1 MEDKLL
7 ESIKN
12 KSYFNEAVE
21 WYCYRYL
28 SCIAERSW
36 MTLIVSFLLIC
47 LCLLLLN
54 IYLLFPIRRDFNF
67 VKYMNY
73 VEDEFSII
81 RKLDFDKKN
90 DDEYTSIAKYLV
102 SKYAEMYESSRGINP
117 EYQEKFIQ
125 NNSIYKVYQDFQEKI
140 INETGDLFLSKKKI
154 SNINVVKL
162 SIDRSIKDLVTFAGN
177 AVLVFTIEQDKH
189 VENRTVDIGFTLS
202 NTQAALS
209 GIIPFKFIVNGYNY
223 RY

>member
-7 ESIKN
+7 ESVKN
-12 KSYFNEAVE
+12 KSYFSKAIE

-36 MTLIVSFLLIC
+36 MVLIVSFLLVC

-54 IYLLFPIRRDFNF
+54 IYLLFPIKRDFNF
-67 VKYMNY
+67 VKYVNY
-73 VEDEFSII
+73 TEDEFSII
-81 RKLDFDKKN
+81 RKLSFNEN

-102 SKYAEMYESSRGINP
+102 SKYVEAYESSRVIEP
-117 EYQEKFIQ
+117 EYRENFIQ
-125 NNSIYKVYQDFQEKI
+125 NNSIYKVYQGFQEKMS
-140 INETGDLFLSKKKI
+140 NETSDLSLSKKKI

-162 SIDRSIKDLVTFAGN
+162 SIDRPIKDLVTFAGS
-177 AVLVFTIEQDKH
+177 AVVVFTTEQNKK
-189 VENRTVDIGFTLS
+189 VENRTVDISFTLS

-209 GIIPFKFIVNGYNY
+209 GIIPFKFIVDSYKY
-223 RY
+223 R